1 MRIIAWVVVVACAAG
16 GTPAVA
22 QTTPL
27 SVEEAIARALKES
40 HRVAE
45 LRARQEGAEA
55 AAQGRDAAR
64 RPQVSAQA
72 GYTRTNHVD
81 EFGVPQPDGLT
92 RVIYPDIPDNYRTR
106 LDLGWALY
114 TGGRAESLTRAARA
128 EAGAAAQD
136 LASLEADVRFEVT
149 RAYWSAVTAASTTHV
164 VEQALGSTESHLKDL
179 RVRLQEGFI
188 PPNDVL
194 SAEALR
200 SRHEVQVI
208 EARNASAIALADLRR
223 LTGLEAG
230 LRLELTTPLD
240 ALGSPDAGDLAAQ
253 VARAKDA
260 RPERAALLRRLD
272 AAGARL
278 AAADSTRRPSVA
290 LNAGVDYARPNP
302 RIFPRKSAWEDSWDV
317 SVNASWSLWDGGRR
331 AAETGEA
338 AAAERALRA
347 RLAEFDSLVELDVRQ
362 RRLDLEAGRAA
373 AAAAADGVRSA
384 TEARRVVG
392 ERFAAGVA
400 TSTELLDAQVALLQA
415 ELDRA
420 RALAAVRIAE
430 ARLARTLGQ

>member
-16 GTPAVA
+16 GTPAGA

-45 LRARQEGAEA
+45 LRARQDGAEA

-149 RAYWSAVTAASTTHV
+149 RAYWSAVTAANTTHV

-272 AAGARL
+272 AAAARL

-392 ERFAAGVA
+392 ERFTAGVA
-400 TSTELLDAQVALLQA
+400 TSTEVLDAQVALLQA